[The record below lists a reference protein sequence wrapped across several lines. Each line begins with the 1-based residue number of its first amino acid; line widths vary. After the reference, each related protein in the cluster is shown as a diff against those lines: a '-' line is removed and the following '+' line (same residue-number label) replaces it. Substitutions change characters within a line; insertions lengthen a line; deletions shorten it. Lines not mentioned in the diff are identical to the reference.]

1 MKRNLLTAFAF
12 VLILAAPG
20 AAIASDD
27 GASAKDAPVDKAV
40 EAEAPVEYKIVPRDT
55 LWDISERFLKN
66 PFKWPAIWKINPYIK
81 NPDLIYPGDIVR
93 ITPNGIEI
101 VSKKEA
107 GAESLPVVT
116 LEDASSGADGKVVVL
131 EPEPGA
137 DKQAGAAIEAAPVEA
152 AAVDVQAEPKPSVKS
167 HSIARRGFISSKDL
181 ASTGAI
187 VAVKQDSNVY
197 VSQGDL
203 VYASFKRPVKEGERF
218 SIFLEEGELKHPET
232 GKDIGSIVDILGDL
246 VITGIKGDVA
256 EARIDF
262 SYKEIPTGA
271 RLGAVQTVETEVEIT
286 EADRDLS
293 GVVVFGAEG
302 TENLVEGNIAYV
314 DRGAKDGLKKG
325 NLLRVFRPQKSAPDP
340 YDDDRDVTLPPIE
353 LGAAVVLEPGETTSS
368 CIVIKSFMP
377 INLGDRISTL
387 RTN

>member
-20 AAIASDD
+20 ASIASDD
-27 GASAKDAPVDKAV
+27 DAAVKDAPVDKAV
-40 EAEAPVEYKIVPRDT
+40 EAETPVEYKIVPRDT
-55 LWDISERFLKN
+55 LWDISKRFLKN

-131 EPEPGA
+131 EPGA
-137 DKQAGAAIEAAPVEA
+137 EAGKQAEAATEAAPVEA
-152 AAVDVQAEPKPSVKS
+152 AAVAVQAEPKPSVKS
-167 HSIARRGFISSKDL
+167 HSIARRGFISVTDL

-218 SIFLEEGELKHPET
+218 SIFLEDGELKHPET
-232 GKDIGSIVDILGDL
+232 GKKIGSVVDILGDL
-246 VITGIKGDVA
+246 VVTGVKGDVA

-271 RLGAVQTVETEVEIT
+271 RLDAVQTVETEVEIT
-286 EADRDLS
+286 EADSDLS